1 MLNIVLL
8 MATFLHHPV
17 WLVQKAYD
25 VGGIN
30 LVANFEMESNFRPNV
45 VRNEGHG
52 WNSYGLGQINNH
64 YHPQYRNNL
73 QKHIEEANK
82 ILLNC
87 MKVAKGNFPIA
98 IAHYNGGTH
107 PPKCS
112 YKWGRKVA
120 EKKRQ
125 ILYYIAWRQRENL
138 GVAQGCS
145 YLK

>member
-1 MLNIVLL
+1 MLSVVVL

-30 LVANFEMESNFRPNV
+30 LVTNFEMESTFNPNAE
-45 VRNEGHG
+45 RDEGHG

-64 YHPQYRNNL
+64 YHKQYRNNL
-73 QKHIEEANK
+73 QKHIEEANN
-82 ILLNC
+82 ILLYW
-87 MKVAKGNFPIA
+87 MKIAKNNFPIA
-98 IAHYNGGTH
+98 IAHYNGGTY
-107 PPKCS
+107 PPEYS
-112 YKWGRKVA
+112 FKWGRKVA

-125 ILYYIAWRQRENL
+125 ILYYIAWRQMREL
-138 GVAQGCS
+138 GVAQGTS